1 MKIILPGRKENSVDR
16 KLDKHREMV
25 TSRKNLKIAATSSSS
40 KVSVGTVSSSPIRV
54 LSDANLSPSVRTIS
68 RKSGKGTQ
76 IPRKLL
82 PSEDNTKGIS
92 VIDASQR
99 FTGKVELKQ
108 KEVFKIMEDNAN
120 DAMIPQS
127 SGKESLPKSRE
138 KDKKCSFQR
147 VKVKGSEPLT
157 ELTKQEPFPNKM
169 RKVEVDVDRCRS
181 SMNPEYS
188 NTKTSNDDKDIFG
201 KKISKKRTS
210 GIIGDDKEKQTPLMM
225 SHGGSEEK
233 LGAIGSSEVEKDPKK
248 VFLGDISKKRDLN
261 EVEQKVEGV
270 I

>member
-1 MKIILPGRKENSVDR
+1 M
-16 KLDKHREMV
+16 
-25 TSRKNLKIAATSSSS
+25 
-40 KVSVGTVSSSPIRV
+40 
-54 LSDANLSPSVRTIS
+54 
-68 RKSGKGTQ
+68 
-76 IPRKLL
+76 
-82 PSEDNTKGIS
+82 
-92 VIDASQR
+92 
-99 FTGKVELKQ
+99 
-108 KEVFKIMEDNAN
+108 
-120 DAMIPQS
+120 
-127 SGKESLPKSRE
+127 
-138 KDKKCSFQR
+138 
-147 VKVKGSEPLT
+147 T

-261 EVEQKVEGV
+261 EVEQKVEGGNLNVKSVVNDCGTMKDLGV
-270 I
+270 IGFVKEYASSQTALIAFKRAEESKDYADRIKVCISCSFLLILYTILFLSIFFLCKFLDLIMSVTMHTLTLL